1 MVSACNWSISLIYLQ
16 RTLAKSTDT
25 AEGTSSDTA
34 VDVERNAHFTTY
46 REVCC
51 CVVGYELTLR

>member
-1 MVSACNWSISLIYLQ
+1 M
-16 RTLAKSTDT
+16 STDVKCSFRSLYCVQRVLVQSLPT
-25 AEGTSSDTA
+25 QGS